1 MVVEGKSGGKSDKM
15 EIVKVTGAIITSKN
29 QFLICRRGPNE
40 KAAGFWEFPVG
51 KIEKNET
58 EKECIKRELKEELNI
73 NAVVGNLYDQYL
85 YKSTNVAYDLSFF
98 IIKKYKGNM
107 VKTVHDN
114 LKWVNL
120 VDLDNY
126 TFLPSD
132 EPLIQK
138 IKNDEKFYYL

>member
-1 MVVEGKSGGKSDKM
+1 MKEVSAAVVIDNETVLLARRNIDDK
-15 EIVKVTGAIITSKN
+15 
-29 QFLICRRGPNE
+29 L
-40 KAAGFWEFPVG
+40 AGFWEFPGG

-73 NAVVGNLYDQYL
+73 SAVVGNLYDQYL

-114 LKWVNL
+114 IKWVNL

-126 TFLPSD
+126 TFLPGD

-138 IKNDEKFYYL
+138 IKNDEKFHYL

>member
-40 KAAGFWEFPVG
+40 IAAGFWEFPGG

-85 YKSTNVAYDLSFF
+85 YKSTNVAYNLSFF
-98 IIKKYKGNM
+98 ITKVMPNLFEVISLITSFILDFSFTFGIGFLEARSFN
-107 VKTVHDN
+107 VKFNFFPKD
-114 LKWVNL
+114 
-120 VDLDNY
+120 
-126 TFLPSD
+126 P
-132 EPLIQK
+132 PG
-138 IKNDEKFYYL
+138 